1 MKAIKDEGLLFS
13 STGQIGEMEY
23 SISIDDLIQSDI
35 EETCSGAYSLTF
47 LKAILKMAPITEK
60 LEVSLKTDHPLKMS
74 FGLLEGGELSY
85 FLAPRVEEA
94 DFDDDDDMDE
104 F

>member
-1 MKAIKDEGLLFS
+1 
-13 STGQIGEMEY
+13 
-23 SISIDDLIQSDI
+23 
-35 EETCSGAYSLTF
+35 
-47 LKAILKMAPITEK
+47 
-60 LEVSLKTDHPLKMS
+60 MS